1 MARDSVGRK
10 VRRAAASGGSKS
22 YRASTPI
29 GWYSIL
35 LVICIVGIGLIVYSR
50 NEKLHPVAAAKAPTT
65 NLVPPTT
72 ADNWEVGLGV
82 DLCGVMQPALPP
94 SANASTVG
102 LRTFGKDVIN
112 VEPGAV
118 AKPADYEGKLATLGN
133 FAKNYAG
140 FVLTATSIQLPVG
153 AKKLYRDGD
162 RCGTRPATLE
172 AEVWSSPTATRGTLV
187 TSSPTAIKFADG
199 QMITL
204 AFLPAGERIPEPASK
219 SALETALRAAPS
231 PSSSTVTPSP
241 TKKSTVT
248 TKKTTATKATAA
260 TIPSTKTSSTK
271 TSSTVPS
278 TSATGGTTPTT
289 KP

>member
-29 GWYSIL
+29 GWYSVL

-50 NEKLHPVAAAKAPTT
+50 NEKLHPVAAAKTPTA
-65 NLVPPTT
+65 NLVAPTT

-82 DLCGVMQPALPP
+82 DLCGVMQPSLAP

-118 AKPADYEGKLATLGN
+118 AKPAEYEGKLATLGN

-140 FVLTATSIQLPVG
+140 FLLTAKSIQLPVG
-153 AKKLYRDGD
+153 TKKLYRDGD
-162 RCGTRPATLE
+162 RCGTRPAILE
-172 AEVWSSPTATRGTLV
+172 AEVWSSPTAARGTLV
-187 TSSPTAIKFADG
+187 TASPTTIKFADG

-204 AFLPAGERIPEPASK
+204 AFLPAGESIPEPASK

-248 TKKTTATKATAA
+248 TKKTTSAKATGA
-260 TIPSTKTSSTK
+260 TSPSTKTSSTAP
-271 TSSTVPS
+271 STVAS
-278 TSATGGTTPTT
+278 TPTT
-289 KP
+289 KS